1 MNTLYLVP
9 AKDIDPAANAI
20 AVTRGVDG
28 DFTLAPDLKGQ
39 EAKSLDG
46 RWPGHQFYFGKML
59 PAVRMNLTENFLP
72 KVSRVH
78 ADLGNEVSTLYAAYY
93 AIAQGAPTLVTV
105 HRPYLGGESFWAE
118 SHPLVVR
125 RLALIV
131 LARTETVFVPS
142 VEVAKALYARY
153 PAIRRDY
160 VGAPLSGLRCHTRDL
175 PGLDDFYNA
184 ASGEQPAAIAQ

>member
-1 MNTLYLVP
+1 MSTLYLVP

-20 AVTRGVDG
+20 ALNRGVDG
-28 DFTLAPDLKGQ
+28 DFMLAPDLEGQ
-39 EAKSLDG
+39 EAELLDG
-46 RWPGHQFYFGKML
+46 RWPRHQIYFGKML
-59 PAVRMNLTENFLP
+59 PAVRKNLTENFLP

-93 AIAQGAPTLVTV
+93 AIAERTPTLVTV
-105 HRPYLGGESFWAE
+105 HHPYLGGETFWAA

-142 VEVAKALYARY
+142 VEVAKALYSRY

-160 VGAPLSGLRCHTRDL
+160 IGASLSEPRCNTRDL
-175 PGLDDFYNA
+175 PGL
-184 ASGEQPAAIAQ
+184 SSPKPAETELKHVFAGF